1 MVLRVSIALSFALL
15 ASAPAAGQQLPDTV
29 KPEHYDLAFT
39 VDLANEKFEGTE
51 TIRIQTAAPTSRVVL
66 HAVDIDFHDVIIGS
80 GASRQK
86 AGVSVD
92 RTRQTA
98 TLTVTKPL
106 RRGLSDVHVRFSGVL
121 NDQLRGF
128 YISKANGRKYA
139 VTQFE
144 ATDARRAFP
153 CFDEPVFKA
162 TFAVTVTVDRGDVAI
177 SNGKVVSDTP
187 GPGAG
192 RHTVK
197 FSTSPRMSSYLVA
210 IAVGDFECL
219 AGSAGH
225 IPLRICATPDKKDL
239 GGIALEAARQVL
251 DFYNSY
257 YTIKYP
263 FGKLDVVAV
272 PDFAAGAMENTA
284 AIFYR
289 ESALLAD
296 SRSASVETRKR
307 IAGILAHEIAHQWF
321 GNLVTMGWWDDVWL
335 NEGFATWMAS
345 KPLAAMHA
353 DWNVDVDEALETQR
367 ALDLDVLHSTRAIH
381 ADVRTPSEIDELF
394 DTITYE
400 KGASVMRMVESYVG
414 ADTFRRGVNA
424 YVQAHAYGNA
434 TSEDFW
440 KAIAGTS
447 GKPVER
453 ILPTFVNQPG
463 FPVIDVSL
471 ACHDNRTVV
480 TLTQHRLS
488 IGAGGPGEAGTS
500 GGAGRSG
507 GAGGEREASERWQV
521 PVCIKTP
528 ARSAPAC
535 EVLTEPSS
543 TIALDAPCV
552 PWVFAN
558 AGAQGYYRTAY
569 TPDLLRGMAP
579 HVEADLSAPERL
591 SLLADEWLLVR
602 SGRHTVADYLTL
614 TAGFGREPASGVLTE
629 VADRLELVH
638 DHFTTPASQ
647 PGFEAFVRSLFRPLL
662 DEVGFGASPADT
674 DDRRALRAAVVEVL
688 GTTAEDGDLIG
699 RARAAL
705 DRSLAGGPPLEPTLA
720 NAIVRVAAAHGDA
733 ALFDALERAAERA
746 PTPQEHYRYL
756 NALPEFRAP
765 GLVER
770 ALERT
775 LAPSL
780 RSQDTAIYLAAF
792 FGNPAARDRA
802 WSFVEARWDAL
813 APKLTIFGGDTTL
826 VAALDGFCDAPKRE
840 AIRGFFAAHPLPSAV
855 RTLAQTL
862 ERIDNCVAL
871 AGRQTPFV
879 TEWIAARGSR

>member
-1 MVLRVSIALSFALL
+1 MTLRSSIALSFALL
-15 ASAPAAGQQLPDTV
+15 VGAPATAQRLPDNV

-39 VDLANEKFEGTE
+39 IDLANETFEGTE
-51 TIRIQTAAPTSRVVL
+51 TIRIRTTSPTSRVVL
-66 HAVDIDFHDVIIGS
+66 HAVDIDLHEVTIGS

-86 AGVSVD
+86 AAVSLD
-92 RTRQTA
+92 RASQTA
-98 TLTVTKPL
+98 TLTVSKPIL
-106 RRGLSDVHVRFSGVL
+106 RGMSEIHVRFSGVL

-153 CFDEPVFKA
+153 SFDEPAFKA
-162 TFAVTVTVDRGDVAI
+162 TFAVTVTLDRGDIAI
-177 SNGKVVSDTP
+177 SNGTVVSDTL

-192 RHTVK
+192 QHTMK

-210 IAVGDFECL
+210 VAAGDFECL
-219 AGSAGH
+219 GGSAGD

-257 YTIKYP
+257 YAIRYP

-307 IAGILAHEIAHQWF
+307 ISSILAHEIAHQWF
-321 GNLVTMGWWDDVWL
+321 GNLVTMQWWDDLWL

-345 KPLAAMHA
+345 KPLAAIHP
-353 DWNVDVDEALETQR
+353 DWNVNVDEALENQR
-367 ALDLDVLHSTRAIH
+367 ALDLDMLHSTRPIH
-381 ADVRTPSEIDELF
+381 AEVRTPSEIDEIF

-400 KGASVMRMVESYVG
+400 KGASVMRMMESYVG
-414 ADTFRRGVNA
+414 PDTFRRGVNA

-440 KAIAGTS
+440 KAIAGAS

-471 ACHDNRTVV
+471 ACHDDRTAV
-480 TLTQHRLS
+480 TLKQHRLS
-488 IGAGGPGEAGTS
+488 IGEGGSGGPG
-500 GGAGRSG
+500 GARD
-507 GAGGEREASERWQV
+507 ANERWQV
-521 PVCIKTP
+521 PVCIKTSGL
-528 ARSAPAC
+528 SAPAC
-535 EVLTEPSS
+535 EVLTEPSR
-543 TIALDAPCV
+543 TFALDGPCA

-558 AGAQGYYRTAY
+558 AGAHGYYRTAY
-569 TPDLLRGMAP
+569 TPDLLRAMAP
-579 HVEADLSAPERL
+579 HVEADLSPAERL
-591 SLLADEWLLVR
+591 ALIADEWLLVR
-602 SGRHTVADYLTL
+602 ADRHTVADYLTL
-614 TAGFGREPASGVLTE
+614 AAGFGGEHTSGVLTE

-638 DHFTTPASQ
+638 DHFTTPASR

-662 DEVGFGASPADT
+662 DEVGFSPSPADT

-688 GTTAEDGDLIG
+688 GTTGEDADLIA
-699 RARAAL
+699 RARASL

-720 NAIVRVAAAHGDA
+720 HAVVRIAAAHGDA
-733 ALFDALERAAERA
+733 ALFDALQGAAERTA
-746 PTPQEHYRYL
+746 TPEEHYRYL
-756 NALPEFRAP
+756 NALAEFRDPA
-765 GLVER
+765 LVER
-770 ALERT
+770 ALDRT
-775 LAPSL
+775 LSPSL
-780 RSQDTAIYLAAF
+780 RTQDTPTYLAAF
-792 FGNPAARDRA
+792 FHNPAARDRA
-802 WSFVEARWDAL
+802 WSFVAARWEAL
-813 APKLTIFGGDTTL
+813 APKVTIFGGDTTL
-826 VAALDGFCDAPKRE
+826 IGALDGFCDVAKRE
-840 AIRGFFAAHPLPSAV
+840 AIRVFFAAHPLPSAV

-862 ERIDNCVAL
+862 ERIDNCVSL
-871 AGRQTPFV
+871 RGRQTPVV
-879 TEWIAARGSR
+879 TEWIAARD